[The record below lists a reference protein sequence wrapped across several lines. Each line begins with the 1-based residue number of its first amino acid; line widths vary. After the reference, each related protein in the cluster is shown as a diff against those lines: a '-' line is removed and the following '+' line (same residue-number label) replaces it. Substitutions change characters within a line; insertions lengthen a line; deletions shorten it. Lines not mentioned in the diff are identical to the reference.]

1 MRLRIALV
9 ALPCLCATALLSA
22 RASATD
28 CSGIVSP
35 CIDDDVF
42 WPHAGYARFQ
52 SVGSVDTIAPGQV
65 GFGLVTTYLSR
76 PIVLKLASPGGTSV
90 SYYAVSNQANGTF
103 LWSYGVAERMEL
115 DLALPLTFAQSGVGL
130 SPVVAGNGLSSTATR
145 DIRFG
150 FTYAIIPGHESTP
163 SNGGGLAARF
173 EVSAPTGDQ
182 SDFAAEH
189 SGVFVPSLA
198 GEFRIGPLF
207 AGAELGARL
216 RPVTELLGAR
226 VGTQLVTSAGV
237 GVDLLPADR
246 LTAEVE
252 AWALPSLVA
261 QDKAAVLPGGG
272 LANVPGGAALVPSE
286 WQLSVRTAAIAR
298 GAVSIQ
304 LGGGGALPLSGEVP
318 ITSPRFRFT
327 LGVRWAPLSSSP

>member
-9 ALPCLCATALLSA
+9 ALPCLCAAAFVPA

-28 CSGIVSP
+28 CSGIASP

-52 SVGSVDTIAPGQV
+52 AVGSVDTIAAGQV

-90 SYYAVSNQANGTF
+90 SYAVSNQANGTF

-130 SPVVAGNGLSSTATR
+130 APVGGTGLSSTATR

-150 FTYAIIPGHESTP
+150 FTYALIPGRESTRT
-163 SNGGGLAARF
+163 NGGGLAARF
-173 EVSAPTGDQ
+173 EVSAPTGDR
-182 SDFAAEH
+182 SDFAAEP
-189 SGVFVPSLA
+189 SGVFAPSLA
-198 GEFRIGPLF
+198 GEFRIGQLF

-226 VGTQLVTSAGV
+226 VGTQLVTSVGV
-237 GVDLLPADR
+237 GVDLLPLDR

-252 AWALPSLVA
+252 AWALPGLVA
-261 QDKAAVLPGGG
+261 QDKVAVAPGGG
-272 LANVPGGAALVPSE
+272 FVNQPGGAALVPSE

-298 GAVSIQ
+298 GAVSVQ
-304 LGGGGALPLSGEVP
+304 LGGGGALPLSGDVP
-318 ITSPRFRFT
+318 ITTPRFRFT
-327 LGVRWAPLSSSP
+327 LGVRWAPLTASP